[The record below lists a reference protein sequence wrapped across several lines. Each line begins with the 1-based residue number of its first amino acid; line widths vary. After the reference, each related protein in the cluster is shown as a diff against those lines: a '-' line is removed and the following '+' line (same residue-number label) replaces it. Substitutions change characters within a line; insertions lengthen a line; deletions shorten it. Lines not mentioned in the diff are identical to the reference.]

1 MSNFAWLNELK
12 NIDLTHTR
20 YGQYGEDLII
30 DHIFEKL
37 GTTNKFFVDI
47 GAGDYGNAEMS
58 NTKQLILHGW
68 NGLSFDADDHGKENI
83 IKEFVTPF
91 NIVPLL
97 DKHKCHTLFDFLN
110 IDIDSF
116 DYDVLESVLKG
127 YRPNLICVEYNAT
140 LPVNSTIK
148 LAYEEGYFWKDSNK
162 YGFSFGAGMH
172 LFKNYGYTVV
182 MNHVNSNLFAICN
195 SLLPKELHNNIEI
208 QAAQQT
214 MYHAINNEAVWVDAD
229 EKL

>member
-1 MSNFAWLNELK
+1 MSNFEWLNELK

-68 NGLSFDADDHGKENI
+68 NGLGFDADDHGKENI

-91 NIVPLL
+91 NIVELL
-97 DKHKCHTLFDFLN
+97 KQHNCPEKFDFLN
-110 IDIDSF
+110 IDIDGH
-116 DYDVLESVLKG
+116 DYDVLDKVLSVFK
-127 YRPNLICVEYNAT
+127 PMVVCSEYNAT
-140 LPVNSTIK
+140 LPVWSKLK
-148 LAYEEGYFWKDSNK
+148 LAYEEGYMWKDSNK
-162 YGFSFGAGMH
+162 YGYSFGAGLH
-172 LFKNYGYTVV
+172 LFKKHWYSIV
-182 MNHVNSNLFAICN
+182 MNHVNSNLFAVHN
-195 SLLPKELHNNIEI
+195 SLLPVNEHWVITPP
-208 QAAQQT
+208 QQT

-229 EKL
+229 EPLNF